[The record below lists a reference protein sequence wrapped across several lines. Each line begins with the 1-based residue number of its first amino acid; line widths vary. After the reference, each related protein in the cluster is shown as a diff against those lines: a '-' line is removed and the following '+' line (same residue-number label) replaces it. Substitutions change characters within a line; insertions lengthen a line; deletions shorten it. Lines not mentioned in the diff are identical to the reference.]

1 MTRNG
6 HHKTQ
11 PEVVRDIREFLLGAE
26 ALPSPQGT
34 AIKLVEIAQAPNV
47 SIDDVVRIVKTDPA
61 LTGFVLQAAASARFH
76 EMKGTLDLH
85 SAVQRLGLSVIRS
98 HALALS
104 LISRGMTL
112 RCAGFDYDG
121 FWVGALHTAI
131 LTEALAQDCN
141 IRTSVDVF
149 SLGLLADIGRLA
161 FATAAPDEYAR
172 VLMSA
177 QAAPEDLSALE
188 RQAFGFDH
196 HELSSV
202 LLADWQLPTTMADL
216 VYWQSDPEGGGFA
229 AGSAAYQL
237 VSVLQ
242 LARSLSDQTLN
253 IKQDSHADALSSAT
267 LRAAILALDR
277 TDMETALAGSVNAL
291 KAWTTLVGLPMPLLA
306 EHNAAR

>member
-1 MTRNG
+1 MTRDTPQ
-6 HHKTQ
+6 KTQ

-34 AIKLVEIAQAPNV
+34 ALKLVEIAQAPNA

-76 EMKGTLDLH
+76 DMKGVLDLH
-85 SAVQRLGLSVIRS
+85 RAVQRLGLSVIRS

-104 LISRGMTL
+104 LISRRMTL
-112 RCAGFDYDG
+112 RCAGFDYER

-131 LTEALAQDCN
+131 LTEALAQECN
-141 IRTSVDVF
+141 IRTAIDTF

-172 VLMSA
+172 VLMAA
-177 QAAPEDLSALE
+177 QAAPDDLSALE

-202 LLADWQLPTTMADL
+202 LLADWQLPTAMADL

-253 IKQDSHADALSSAT
+253 CTHGPNADALSSAT

-277 TDMETALAGSVNAL
+277 SDMETALAGSVNAL
-291 KAWTTLVGLPMPLLA
+291 RAWTTLVGLPMPMFA
-306 EHNAAR
+306 KDNGAR

>member
-1 MTRNG
+1 MTRDTPQ
-6 HHKTQ
+6 KTQ

-34 AIKLVEIAQAPNV
+34 ALKLVEIAQAPNA
-47 SIDDVVRIVKTDPA
+47 SIDDVVRVVKTDPA

-76 EMKGTLDLH
+76 GMKGTLDLNR
-85 SAVQRLGLSVIRS
+85 AVQRLGLSVIRS

-104 LISRGMTL
+104 LISRRMTL
-112 RCAGFDYDG
+112 RCAGFDYDR

-131 LTEALAQDCN
+131 LAEALAQDCN
-141 IRTSVDVF
+141 VRSAIDTF

-161 FATAAPDEYAR
+161 FATATPDDYAR
-172 VLMSA
+172 VLVAA

-202 LLADWQLPTTMADL
+202 LLADWQLPTAMADL

-242 LARSLSDQTLN
+242 LARSLSDQALN
-253 IKQDSHADALSSAT
+253 SQPDPDALSSAT
-267 LRAAILALDR
+267 LRAAILAIDR
-277 TDMETALAGSVNAL
+277 ADMETSLAGSVNAL

-306 EHNAAR
+306 KDNAAR